1 MTRNR
6 RRRLVLAAVVAVM
19 LAVAAYGFTATNT
32 VPGSNAG
39 DGSGTIAGYT
49 VSNIAYTLNTTDPTK
64 VDKVAFTLSA
74 AATSVKAKAVASG
87 STYQDCTVTGGTSV
101 SCDWPTASEPTV
113 ASVDQLRV
121 IAVS

>member
-6 RRRLVLAAVVAVM
+6 RRRLVLAAVVAVV
-19 LAVAAYGFTATNT
+19 LTIAAYGFTATNT
-32 VPGSNAG
+32 VPNSNAG
-39 DGSGTIAGYT
+39 DGSGAIAGYT
-49 VSNIAYTLNTTDPTK
+49 VSSIAYTLNTTDPTK
-64 VDKVAFTLSA
+64 VDKVAFTLNA

-87 STYQDCTVTGGTSV
+87 STYQDCTVTGGTAV
-101 SCDWPTASEPTV
+101 SCDWPAASEPTV